1 MVAQYATRPDIV
13 THHATKKLPMGHLAC
28 AQSGRHISIEFSTAN
43 EHAHV
48 LHNIPSVW
56 QQHQNKHS
64 IFGRKTGDCRCVPHL
79 GGLARAC
86 FTNHH
91 DHLVLSD
98 DLQQLITAVIHR
110 QKAPLLLQG
119 PALGPVTDSLQNQ
132 MLS

>member
-13 THHATKKLPMGHLAC
+13 THHATNKSLWPVHRVITVYPQKLVQQM
-28 AQSGRHISIEFSTAN
+28 SMYM
-43 EHAHV
+43 
-48 LHNIPSVW
+48 PSVW
-56 QQHQNKHS
+56 QQNQNKHLTFE
-64 IFGRKTGDCRCVPHL
+64 INKGDCRCVPHL

-91 DHLVLSD
+91 NHLVLSD
-98 DLQQLITAVIHR
+98 DLQQLITAVVHR

-119 PALGPVTDSLQNQ
+119 PALGPVTDSLHNQ